1 MTWWVST
8 LRLASILAALGLV
21 TTRVGL
27 VLHEWAG
34 HGGVAALCGG
44 TIEKVR
50 LFWFAGGW
58 IHYDLPK
65 DASMAAHVA
74 STMGGI
80 GLELVLGMIVW
91 VALARRTGLVARLV
105 RACGAAFVIHA
116 AWYLSVGTYHGFGDG
131 SLVRAVAGD
140 TKRLVIAL
148 PAGAVVLAMSYFGAR
163 QIMGV
168 LAGSIVAPRRW
179 AGLVIAVLI
188 AAGFQGALVVGEMSV
203 RRDESYQVAMR
214 PEREWR
220 ADYDLRKW
228 EAEQKKRGVQIDTA
242 TRAARAA
249 EFEAKHRELPYG
261 WILGALTVAAIVAG
275 TRRSRIAEDVVF
287 SPRFVLTAS
296 TMAVASVALVIA
308 IDRAF
313 A

>member
-21 TTRVGL
+21 TTRIGL

-34 HGGVAALCGG
+34 HGGVAVACGG
-44 TIEKVR
+44 TIERVR

-65 DASMAAHVA
+65 DASLAAHVA

-80 GLELVLGMIVW
+80 GLELVLGTIVW
-91 VALARRTGLVARLV
+91 FVLARRKGLVVQVV
-105 RACGAAFVIHA
+105 RACAAAFVIHA

-131 SLVRAVAGD
+131 TIVRFVAGD
-140 TKRLVIAL
+140 TKRYLIAL
-148 PAGAVVLAMSYFGAR
+148 PAGAVVIAMCYFGAR

-168 LAGSIVAPRRW
+168 LAGSLPTRRW
-179 AGLVIAVLI
+179 TGLVVAVLI
-188 AAGFQGALVVGEMSV
+188 AAGFQGALVMGEMSV
-203 RRDESYQVAMR
+203 RRDENYAVAMQ
-214 PEREWR
+214 PERERR
-220 ADYDLRKW
+220 AEYELMKW
-228 EAEQKKRGVQIDTA
+228 VAQQKKLGVQVDA
-242 TRAARAA
+242 AARDARAA
-249 EFEAKHRELPYG
+249 ELKKKHRELPYG
-261 WILGALTVAAIVAG
+261 WILGTLSVVAIVAG
-275 TRRSRIAEDVVF
+275 TRRSKIAEDVVF

-296 TMAVASVALVIA
+296 TLAVASVALVIA
-308 IDRAF
+308 IDAAF